1 MRVEEFI
8 ESSNRAQSVEELFA
22 LYKKVMLGL
31 GFDRII
37 FSLMTDHTQIK
48 RQAGH
53 GIMLNY
59 PPDWMAHY
67 IANNYLELDPVRC
80 HVHTADNI
88 FVWDDLIQNSPLSK
102 KQISCLNQGREAGLR
117 DGIGIPLRGPNGSL
131 AAIGAASSAGG
142 VDLDRNTTSYV
153 NLISYQFYTAFQEI
167 ERAGP
172 ARHDIRLTDRER
184 EVLQWSARGKTR
196 WEISAIMGISENT
209 VLYHLKNA
217 FKKLE
222 CNNITAA
229 VLKALYAGYIQL

>member
-1 MRVEEFI
+1 MRIEEFI
-8 ESSNRAQSVEELFA
+8 ESSNKAQSVEELFA
-22 LYKKVMLGL
+22 LFKKEMSRL

-59 PPDWMAHY
+59 PSDWMAHY
-67 IANNYLELDPVRC
+67 ISNNYLDLDPVRS
-80 HVHTADNI
+80 HIHIADNV
-88 FVWDDLIQNSPLSK
+88 FVWDDLIQKFPLSK
-102 KQISCLNQGREAGLR
+102 KQISCLDQGREAGLR
-117 DGIGIPLRGPNGSL
+117 DGIGIPLRGPNGAI

-153 NLISYQFYTAFQEI
+153 NLISYQFYTAFLAL
-167 ERAGP
+167 ERIGP
-172 ARHDIRLTDRER
+172 TRHVIRLTDRER
-184 EVLQWSARGKTR
+184 EVLQWCARGKTR
-196 WEISAIMGISENT
+196 WEIGAIMGISENT
-209 VLYHLKNA
+209 VIYHLKNA

-229 VLKALYAGYIQL
+229 VLKALYAGLIQL